1 MMLWQL
7 KTPAKS
13 VLFATTDSISITKLE
28 KSKDKQPYDI
38 VVSKVIHNSYNVH
51 ENYLTLNSVAL
62 QGVESDMGVINNL
75 GLVGIIEILRQDIPL
90 LLVF

>member
-1 MMLWQL
+1 VFYLL
-7 KTPAKS
+7 LLI
-13 VLFATTDSISITKLE
+13 LFPLQNWKIKGQATLR
-28 KSKDKQPYDI
+28 YCG
-38 VVSKVIHNSYNVH
+38 SKVIHNSYNVH
-51 ENYLTLNSVAL
+51 ENYLTLNSGAL

>member
-1 MMLWQL
+1 
-7 KTPAKS
+7 
-13 VLFATTDSISITKLE
+13 
-28 KSKDKQPYDI
+28 

-51 ENYLTLNSVAL
+51 ENYLTLNSAL

-75 GLVGIIEILRQDIPL
+75 GLVESSKILQDIPL

>member
-13 VLFATTDSISITKLE
+13 VLFATTDSISITKE

-38 VVSKVIHNSYNVH
+38 VVSKVIHNSMFMKT
-51 ENYLTLNSVAL
+51 TLNSGAL
-62 QGVESDMGVINNL
+62 QG
-75 GLVGIIEILRQDIPL
+75 GI
-90 LLVF
+90 